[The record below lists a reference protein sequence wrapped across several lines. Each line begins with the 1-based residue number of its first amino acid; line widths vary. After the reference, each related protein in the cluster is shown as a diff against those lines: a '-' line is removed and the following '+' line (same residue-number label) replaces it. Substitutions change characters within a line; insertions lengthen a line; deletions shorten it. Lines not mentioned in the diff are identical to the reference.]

1 MELNEGHFTNTNYI
15 NGYFIDISP
24 KLAASLNC
32 EWNYDRV
39 VPEVNINGIVTNQIE
54 IELLSKKINTNK
66 SSGIQHIWERIW
78 EKGPIGNFLRHEN
91 KFDCREYTLSANHF
105 EIFLIEF
112 EICLYK
118 DLYFL
123 YIRNPLFPIVVF
135 ISMLWQLKVNMFYP
149 KNSFP
154 IV

>member
-1 MELNEGHFTNTNYI
+1 MACSHWL
-15 NGYFIDISP
+15 
-24 KLAASLNC
+24 
-32 EWNYDRV
+32 V
-39 VPEVNINGIVTNQIE
+39 VLLGMLMMSSTRGQSTCSHGEVTNQPEVMAAKGNRCKETGYYIYMG
-54 IELLSKKINTNK
+54 L
-66 SSGIQHIWERIW
+66 IW
-78 EKGPIGNFLRHEN
+78 EKGHIGNFSNHEKCGTCLH
-91 KFDCREYTLSANHF
+91 KFDCRETTLSNAANHF
-105 EIFLIEF
+105 KIFLIEF

-118 DLYFL
+118 HLYFY